1 MIINSTTNLNK
12 LKFTS
17 SGGDRWDQG
26 KSGQPYIV
34 KPIPGADDTFQQQ
47 LDGQPQP
54 KGGVDFLLR
63 GGLLSV
69 DSALDDVSRLTKMLF
84 DTRSPNGFEFIAKQN
99 VLSRNNVKTEAT
111 FGTGYA
117 GGTLNQGAY
126 AAVGTLA
133 QAGLAPIATGA
144 TNLFG
149 LNPFTDRTPLKGA
162 DGLQKSNNG
171 GLNSYF
177 GVVNIQNVTNDQDG
191 NRLIRLNDAISNRN
205 EAKTVS
211 GKITLNPDDA
221 GVSILKY
228 GGGPGSVLGI
238 GSTNIKFADQR
249 TGIRSPKIYRTN
261 FINVGGANDY
271 GVFGK
276 SPNYNYIEE
285 SITGI
290 TTQTDDP
297 SQVFKGNLFIS
308 GSGVTNIFAGL
319 YPNSSLELIEGLS
332 LNLNKNRYDEQDPGN
347 LFNYNNSVYNPDEL
361 LVDDLQAQQ
370 QQSTAVLTQEQIE
383 AKVPASITGLTNP
396 SDFREVTSVGDIND
410 LKGNQP
416 VLSLA
421 PNYVTRNANIE
432 VNRGDPGLG
441 TNLGTKDVYNY
452 GVNAADL
459 TALDQINALSMYTG
473 SAVNAELATN
483 DFCDFN
489 IAVINNND
497 QGATNTYLHFRAFI
511 DEFSDSYNASWG
523 DIQYV
528 GRAEKLHNYQ
538 GFSRDISIGFTVYA
552 QSKAELI
559 PMYKKLNYLAST
571 LAPDYSQAGF
581 MRGNIVK
588 MTVGGYLFDQ
598 PGIIRSLTYTVPM
611 ESTWEI
617 GINEIGGKDE
627 SVKQLPH
634 MIKVTGLQFTPIQK
648 FVPAKANSIT
658 NPTQKYI
665 ALNNTT
671 NDQNS
676 NYVDEYAKGNYKQS
690 GAVLN

>member
-1 MIINSTTNLNK
+1 MLIKSTTDLNR

-26 KSGQPYIV
+26 KSGQPYII
-34 KPIPGADDTFQQQ
+34 KPIPGADDTFEQQ

-63 GGLLSV
+63 GGLLST
-69 DSALDDVSRLTKMLF
+69 DAAGNDVSRLTKMLF

-99 VLSRNNVKTEAT
+99 VLSRNSVRTEAT

-117 GGTLNQGAY
+117 FGTLNQGLY
-126 AAVGTLA
+126 TPIGTLL
-133 QAGLAPIATGA
+133 QAGLDPIATGA

-149 LNPFTDRTPLKGA
+149 LNPLTDRSPLKGP
-162 DGLQKSNNG
+162 DGLGKSNNG

-177 GVVNIQNVTNDQDG
+177 GVVNTQNWTNDQQG
-191 NRLIRLNDAISNRN
+191 NRLIRLNNAINIGV
-205 EAKTVS
+205 EDTTVS
-211 GKITLNPDDA
+211 GNMTLNPDNS
-221 GVSILKY
+221 GVNILQY
-228 GGGPGSVLGI
+228 GGGPGSLLGI
-238 GSTNIKFADQR
+238 GNTNIRFADQR
-249 TGIRSPKIYRTN
+249 TGFSSPSIFKTQFKNI
-261 FINVGGANDY
+261 GGPNNY
-271 GVFGK
+271 NTFGK
-276 SPNYNYIEE
+276 APFNFVEE

-290 TTQTDDP
+290 TTQTDEP

-308 GSGVTNIFAGL
+308 GSGVTNTFAGL
-319 YPNSSLELIEGLS
+319 FPSSEFELIEGLS
-332 LNLNKNRYDEQDPGN
+332 LNLNKNRYDEQDPGG
-347 LFNYNNSVYNPDEL
+347 LFAFNNSVYNPDQL
-361 LVDDLQAQQ
+361 LEDDLITQQ
-370 QQSTAVLTQEQIE
+370 RQSTAVLTQAQIE
-383 AKVPASITGLTNP
+383 AKVPSSTTGLTNP
-396 SDFREVTSVGDIND
+396 SDFREITSIGNINE
-410 LKGNQP
+410 LTRSS

-421 PNYVTRNANIE
+421 PNYVTRNANIA

-441 TNLGTKDVYNY
+441 TNIGTKNVLNY
-452 GVNAADL
+452 GVDASTL

-473 SAVNAELATN
+473 STVNAELATN
-483 DFCDFN
+483 DFVNFN
-489 IAVINNND
+489 IAVINNKD
-497 QGATNTYLHFRAFI
+497 QGDTNTYLHFRAFI

-523 DIQYV
+523 DVQYV
-528 GRAEKLHNYQ
+528 GRGEKLHNYE

-588 MTVGGYLFDQ
+588 MTLGGYLYDQ

-617 GINEIGGKDE
+617 GINELGRPDP

-648 FVPAKANSIT
+648 FVPARADSILD
-658 NPTQKYI
+658 PSQKYI
-665 ALNNTT
+665 ALANN
-671 NDQNS
+671 NESS
-676 NYVDEYAKGNYKQS
+676 NYKDEYSKVYQQS
-690 GAVLN
+690 GTVLN

>member
-1 MIINSTTNLNK
+1 MLIKSTTDLNK

-69 DSALDDVSRLTKMLF
+69 DAALNDVSRLTKMLF

-99 VLSRNNVKTEAT
+99 VLSRNSVRTEAT

-117 GGTLNQGAY
+117 FGTLNQGLY
-126 AAVGTLA
+126 TPIGTLL
-133 QAGLAPIATGA
+133 QAGLDPIATGL

-149 LNPFTDRTPLKGA
+149 LNPATDRSPLKGP
-162 DGLQKSNNG
+162 DGLGKSNNG

-177 GVVNIQNVTNDQDG
+177 GVVNTQNWTNDQQG
-191 NRLIRLNDAISNRN
+191 NRLIRLNNAISVGV
-205 EAKTVS
+205 EDTTVS
-211 GKITLNPDDA
+211 GNITLNPDNA
-221 GVSILKY
+221 GVNILQY
-228 GGGPGSVLGI
+228 GGGPGSILGI
-238 GSTNIKFADQR
+238 GNTNIRFADKR
-249 TGIRSPKIYRTN
+249 TGFASPSIFKTQFQNGSGPNNYS
-261 FINVGGANDY
+261 
-271 GVFGK
+271 VFGIAP
-276 SPNYNYIEE
+276 SPLFIEG
-285 SITGI
+285 SVTG
-290 TTQTDDP
+290 TDSTDP
-297 SQVFKGNLFIS
+297 SVVYKGNLFIS
-308 GSGVTNIFAGL
+308 GSGVTNTFAGL
-319 YPNSSLELIEGLS
+319 FPSSEFELIQGLS
-332 LNLNKNRYDEQDPGN
+332 LNLNKNRYDEQDPGG
-347 LFNYNNSVYNPDEL
+347 LFTFNNSVYNPDQL
-361 LVDDLQAQQ
+361 LGDDLLTQQ
-370 QQSTAVLTQEQIE
+370 QQSTAVLTQAQIE
-383 AKVPASITGLTNP
+383 AEIPSSITGLKNP
-396 SDFREVTSVGDIND
+396 SDFREITSVGDID
-410 LKGNQP
+410 ELTRSS
-416 VLSLA
+416 VLSIS
-421 PNYVTRNANIE
+421 PDYVTRNANIA

-441 TNLGTKDVYNY
+441 TNLGTKDVLHY
-452 GVNAADL
+452 GVKASDL
-459 TALDQINALSMYTG
+459 IALDQINALNMYTG
-473 SAVNAELATN
+473 SAVNADLATN

-489 IAVINNND
+489 IAVINNKD

-511 DEFSDSYNASWG
+511 DDFSDSYSAQWG
-523 DIQYV
+523 DVQYV
-528 GRAEKLHNYQ
+528 GRGEKLHNYE

-571 LAPDYSQAGF
+571 LAPDYSEAGF

-598 PGIIRSLTYTVPM
+598 PGIIRGLTYTVPM

-617 GINEIGGKDE
+617 GIDESGGKDT

-634 MIKVTGLQFTPIQK
+634 MIKVTGLQFTPIHK

-658 NPTQKYI
+658 DPTQKYI

-671 NDQNS
+671 NDHTS
-676 NYVDEYAKGNYKQS
+676 NYADDYVKGNYKQS

>member
-1 MIINSTTNLNK
+1 MLIKSTTDLNK

-69 DSALDDVSRLTKMLF
+69 DAALNDVSRLTKMLF

-99 VLSRNNVKTEAT
+99 VLSRNSVRTEAT

-117 GGTLNQGAY
+117 FGTLNQGLY
-126 AAVGTLA
+126 TPIGTLL
-133 QAGLAPIATGA
+133 QAGLDPIATGL

-149 LNPFTDRTPLKGA
+149 LNPATDRSPLKGP
-162 DGLQKSNNG
+162 DGLGKSNNG

-177 GVVNIQNVTNDQDG
+177 DVVNAQNWTNDQQG
-191 NRLIRLNDAISNRN
+191 NRLIRLNNAITDRV
-205 EAKTVS
+205 EATTVS
-211 GKITLNPDDA
+211 GNMTLNPDDA
-221 GVSILKY
+221 GVNILQY
-228 GGGPGSVLGI
+228 GGGPGSILGI
-238 GSTNIKFADQR
+238 GNTNIRFADKR
-249 TGIRSPKIYRTN
+249 TGFASPSIFKTQFQNGSGPNNYN
-261 FINVGGANDY
+261 
-271 GVFGK
+271 VFGIAP
-276 SPNYNYIEE
+276 SPLFIEG
-285 SITGI
+285 SVTG
-290 TTQTDDP
+290 TNSTDP
-297 SQVFKGNLFIS
+297 SVVYKGNLFIS
-308 GSGVTNIFAGL
+308 GSGVTNTFAGL
-319 YPNSSLELIEGLS
+319 FPSSAFELIQGLS
-332 LNLNKNRYDEQDPGN
+332 LNLNKNRYDEQDPGG
-347 LFNYNNSVYNPDEL
+347 LFAYNNSVYNPDQL
-361 LVDDLQAQQ
+361 LGDDLLTQQ
-370 QQSTAVLTQEQIE
+370 QQSTAVLTQAQIE
-383 AKVPASITGLTNP
+383 AELPASITGLTNP
-396 SDFREVTSVGDIND
+396 TDFREITSVGDID
-410 LKGNQP
+410 ELTRSS
-416 VLSLA
+416 VLSIS
-421 PNYVTRNANIE
+421 PDYVTRNANIA

-441 TNLGTKDVYNY
+441 TNLGTKDVLHY
-452 GVNAADL
+452 GVDASTL

-473 SAVNAELATN
+473 STVNAELATN
-483 DFCDFN
+483 DFVNFN
-489 IAVINNND
+489 IAVINNKD
-497 QGATNTYLHFRAFI
+497 QGATNTYLHFRAFL
-511 DEFSDSYNASWG
+511 DSFSDSYGADWK
-523 DIQYV
+523 DVQYV
-528 GRAEKLHNYQ
+528 GRAEKLYNYA
-538 GFSRDISIGFTVYA
+538 GFKRDISMDFTVYA

-571 LAPDYSQAGF
+571 LAPDYSPAGY

-598 PGIIRSLTYTVPM
+598 PGIIRGLTYTVPM

-617 GINEIGGKDE
+617 GINESGGKDT

-634 MIKVTGLQFTPIQK
+634 MIKVTGLQFTPIHK

-658 NPTQKYI
+658 DPTQKYI

-671 NDQNS
+671 NDHTS
-676 NYVDEYAKGNYKQS
+676 NYTDDYVKGNYKQS

>member
-1 MIINSTTNLNK
+1 MLIKSTTDLNK

-54 KGGVDFLLR
+54 QGGVDFLLR

-69 DSALDDVSRLTKMLF
+69 DAALNDVSRLTKMLF

-99 VLSRNNVKTEAT
+99 VLSRNNVRTEAT

-117 GGTLNQGAY
+117 FGTLNQGLY
-126 AAVGTLA
+126 TPIGTLL
-133 QAGLAPIATGA
+133 QAGLDPIATGA

-149 LNPFTDRTPLKGA
+149 LNPRTDRSPLKGP
-162 DGLQKSNNG
+162 DGLGKSNNG

-177 GVVNIQNVTNDQDG
+177 GVVNTQNWTNDQQG
-191 NRLIRLNDAISNRN
+191 NRLIRLNNAISVGV
-205 EAKTVS
+205 EDTTVS
-211 GKITLNPDDA
+211 GNMTLNPNNA
-221 GVSILKY
+221 GVNILQY
-228 GGGPGSVLGI
+228 GGGPGSLLGI
-238 GSTNIKFADQR
+238 GNTNIRFADQR
-249 TGIRSPKIYRTN
+249 TGLASPKIFKTQ
-261 FINVGGANDY
+261 FKNVDGPNNYSVFGIAPSPFSIEGSVTGANN
-271 GVFGK
+271 F
-276 SPNYNYIEE
+276 E
-285 SITGI
+285 SIN
-290 TTQTDDP
+290 DP
-297 SQVFKGNLFIS
+297 STIYKGNLFIS
-308 GSGVTNIFAGL
+308 GSGVTNTFAGL
-319 YPNSSLELIEGLS
+319 FPSSEFELIQGLS
-332 LNLNKNRYDEQDPGN
+332 LNLNKNRYDEQDPGG
-347 LFNYNNSVYNPDEL
+347 LFTFNSSVYNPDQL
-361 LVDDLQAQQ
+361 LGDDLLTQQ
-370 QQSTAVLTQEQIE
+370 QQSTAVLTQAQIE
-383 AKVPASITGLTNP
+383 AEIPSSITGLKNP
-396 SDFREVTSVGDIND
+396 SDFREITSVGDID
-410 LKGNQP
+410 ELTRSS
-416 VLSLA
+416 VLSIS
-421 PNYVTRNANIE
+421 PDYVTRNANIA

-441 TNLGTKDVYNY
+441 TNLGTKDVLHY
-452 GVNAADL
+452 GVDASTL

-473 SAVNAELATN
+473 STVNAELATN
-483 DFCDFN
+483 DFVNFN
-489 IAVINNND
+489 IAVINNKD
-497 QGATNTYLHFRAFI
+497 QGDTNTYLHFRAFI

-523 DIQYV
+523 DVQYV
-528 GRAEKLHNYQ
+528 GRGEKLHNYE

-588 MTVGGYLFDQ
+588 MTLGGYLYDQ

-617 GINEIGGKDE
+617 GINESGRLDP

-648 FVPAKANSIT
+648 FVPARADSILD
-658 NPTQKYI
+658 PSQKYI
-665 ALNNTT
+665 ALANN
-671 NDQNS
+671 NESS
-676 NYVDEYAKGNYKQS
+676 NYADNYAKGDYKQS
-690 GAVLN
+690 GAILN